1 MNTQAD
7 QPNHSRRTSALVL
20 CVVVAAF
27 AFALGIIVGRHGGWT
42 LRLSSPVKAPE
53 AATQLS
59 AIRLGLEMFY
69 ADAGRFP
76 TAAEGVAV
84 LRHPVY
90 RGPYISEELA
100 LDPWGRPFLYSYTG
114 TGLPTVSTLGR
125 DGAPGGTGE
134 DMDLSARPIL
144 KLGKGQAAASP

>member
-1 MNTQAD
+1 MNTQANL
-7 QPNHSRRTSALVL
+7 PNHSRWPSPLVL
-20 CVVVAAF
+20 CVAVAIPAF
-27 AFALGIIVGRHGGWT
+27 VLGIIVGGLGGST
-42 LRLSSPVKAPE
+42 LRVFSPVKAPE

-59 AIRLGLEMFY
+59 TIRLGLEMFR

-90 RGPYISEELA
+90 RGPYITEELA

-144 KLGKGQAAASP
+144 KLGKGEAAASP